1 MVTEP
6 EYQRVHVAPIR
17 LLQQSLSLMGREYW
31 LFLALTLVGML
42 IGSVVPLVLY
52 GPMMCGVYLCYLQR
66 MRGKR
71 ADFETLFKG
80 FDYFVESL
88 IATILVWLATMVLLV
103 PFAVLMVIVMV
114 GAAVAGEEA
123 GPVVLLAVFAVLVP
137 VFVLITMIVSS
148 LFLFVYPL
156 IVDKQYTAMPAIAA
170 SCRAVWANLGGMLLL
185 MIVYGVIAVIAVLPC
200 GIGSI
205 FFTPILFGAL
215 TVLYRQIFPEHP
227 PLACPI
233 S

>member
-6 EYQRVHVAPIR
+6 VYQRVHVAPIR
-17 LLQQSLSLMGREYW
+17 LLQQSLSLMGGEYW

-103 PFAVLMVIVMV
+103 PFVVLMVIVMV
-114 GAAVAGEEA
+114 GAAVAGEEV
-123 GPVVLLAVFAVLVP
+123 GPIVLLVVFAVLVP

-205 FFTPILFGAL
+205 FFTPMLFGAL

-227 PLACPI
+227 PLAYPI